1 MRRFTLAATLAVLA
15 GLPGLSGHSA
25 EQTKLNAL
33 MQRKLVNAQK
43 VLAAVTMNDFKAVRK
58 HAEELI
64 DISREAEFKVI
75 KTPRYEMLAED
86 FRRTEPSSPISY
98 TLEEAVRRARL
109 SWPDLLRELI
119 PELPPRSSVLVG
131 LGIRA
136 PSE

>member
-1 MRRFTLAATLAVLA
+1 MRRFILAAALAVLA

-43 VLAAVTMNDFKAVRK
+43 VLAAVTMNDFKAVRR

-86 FRRTEPSSPISY
+86 FRRAAGDLVQAAKDRNSDAASLAYVQMSLSCFRCHKHIRE
-98 TLEEAVRRARL
+98 VRMVRA
-109 SWPDLLRELI
+109 D
-119 PELPPRSSVLVG
+119 
-131 LGIRA
+131 
-136 PSE
+136 

>member
-1 MRRFTLAATLAVLA
+1 MRRFTLAAALAVLA

-43 VLAAVTMNDFKAVRK
+43 VLAAVTMNDFKAVRR

-75 KTPRYEMLAED
+75 KTPRYEILAED
-86 FRRTEPSSPISY
+86 FRRSTGDLVQAAKDRNSDAASLAYVQMSLSCFKCHKHIRE
-98 TLEEAVRRARL
+98 VRMVRA
-109 SWPDLLRELI
+109 D
-119 PELPPRSSVLVG
+119 
-131 LGIRA
+131 
-136 PSE
+136 